1 MEKSVL
7 DITDNVRHQNQALTT
22 SDLSNIKVTFFVKLR
37 GLNIET

>member
-7 DITDNVRHQNQALTT
+7 DIIDNVRHQKQALTT
-22 SDLSNIKVTFFVKLR
+22 SDVRNIEVTFFVKLR